1 MTLPFTEIAS
11 LLKLSREELTEYIS
25 IFTTE
30 KVSSFAA
37 ALACEDCRSSVVEA
51 ILRAKSHVI

>member
-1 MTLPFTEIAS
+1 MPFAEIAS
-11 LLKLSREELTEYIS
+11 ILKLSREELTEYIS

-37 ALACEDCRSSVVEA
+37 ALCCEDRRSSVVEA
-51 ILRAKSHVI
+51 ILRAKAHII